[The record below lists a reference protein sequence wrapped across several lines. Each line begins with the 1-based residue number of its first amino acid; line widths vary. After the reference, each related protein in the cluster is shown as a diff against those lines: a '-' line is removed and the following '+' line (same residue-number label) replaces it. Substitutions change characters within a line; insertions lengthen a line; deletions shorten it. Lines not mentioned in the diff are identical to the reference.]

1 MKIRIENLF
10 MMSLILIAAGRVFCR
25 SPDLFIAGNEPKTNF
40 IRARNEKVH
49 TQRKFVA
56 LLKERLLK
64 YSEHDE
70 LALGISYLTGNK
82 DELTALQ
89 KDNMVNVG
97 VMHLIAVSGTHLA
110 IIAGILSLVFKHF
123 SIISKTYFVLIFCF
137 IYAMMIGIGP
147 SILRALVGLVLMM
160 TIKYFGRNVSVY
172 RITVMIISICLII
185 RPEFVKQIGFW
196 LSVLAYFA
204 IVKIVPLATSYLYGA
219 KDDLKDLYRRPGFL
233 AKSLISSIVISV
245 VTLPISLYFF
255 GKFTWLSILANI
267 VLLPSLPIV
276 MGSVGLIAVLGD
288 LLIFGIS
295 LEKIL
300 IWPLKIHTHIINVL
314 AEQESSILD
323 FPKKKWWYFLIWLV
337 VFILIRFAEKNI
349 KIGYDDSKKQ
359 ERGAH
364 DGDEVQKLDTYI
376 IKWYKEID
384 LGGANGDQKHGINQT
399 LEKT

>member
-10 MMSLILIAAGRVFCR
+10 IASLILIAAGRVFCR

-97 VMHLIAVSGTHLA
+97 VMHLIAVSGIHLA

-123 SIISKTYFVLIFCF
+123 SIIGKTYFVLIFCF
-137 IYAMMIGIGP
+137 IYAMMIGVGP

-160 TIKYFGRNVSVY
+160 LIKYFGRNVSVY
-172 RITVMIISICLII
+172 RVMTIIVCTCLII
-185 RPEFVKQIGFW
+185 RPEFVRQIGFW
-196 LSVLAYFA
+196 LSVLAYFS
-204 IVKIVPLATSYLYGA
+204 IIKIVPSATRYFYGT
-219 KDDLKDLYRRPGFL
+219 KEELKDFYRRPGFL

-245 VTLPISLYFF
+245 VTLPISLYCF

-267 VLLPSLPIV
+267 ILLPSLPIV
-276 MGSVGLIAVLGD
+276 MGSVGLISVFGD
-288 LLIFGIS
+288 LVIFGIS

-300 IWPLKIHTHIINVL
+300 IWPLKIHTFVINTL
-314 AEQESSILD
+314 AEQESFILEL
-323 FPKKKWWYFLIWLV
+323 PKKKWWYFLIWLV

-349 KIGYDDSKKQ
+349 KVGYDNSKKQ

-376 IKWYKEID
+376 IKWYEEID
-384 LGGANGDQKHGINQT
+384 LGGANGDQKHGVNQAFK
-399 LEKT
+399 KT

>member
-10 MMSLILIAAGRVFCR
+10 IASLILIAAGRVFCR

-40 IRARNEKVH
+40 IRARNEKVY

-89 KDNMVNVG
+89 KDNMVNAG

-110 IIAGILSLVFKHF
+110 IIAGVLSLIFKHF

-137 IYAMMIGIGP
+137 IYAMMIGVGP

-172 RITVMIISICLII
+172 RVMVIIVSVCLII
-185 RPEFVKQIGFW
+185 RPEFVNQIGFW

-204 IVKIVPLATSYLYGA
+204 IVKIAPLATSYLYA
-219 KDDLKDLYRRPGFL
+219 TKDDLKDLYRRPGFL

-245 VTLPISLYFF
+245 ITLPISLYFF

-267 VLLPSLPIV
+267 ILLPSLPIV
-276 MGSVGLIAVLGD
+276 MGSVGLISVFGD
-288 LLIFGIS
+288 LVIFGIS

-300 IWPLKIHTHIINVL
+300 IWPLKIHTFVINTL
-314 AEQESSILD
+314 AEQESFILEL
-323 FPKKKWWYFLIWLV
+323 PKKKWWYFLIWLV

-349 KIGYDDSKKQ
+349 KVGYDNSKKQ

-376 IKWYKEID
+376 IKWYEEID
-384 LGGANGDQKHGINQT
+384 LGGANGDQKHGVNQAFK
-399 LEKT
+399 KT

>member
-10 MMSLILIAAGRVFCR
+10 IASLILIAAGRVFCR

-137 IYAMMIGIGP
+137 IYAMMIGFSP
-147 SILRALVGLVLMM
+147 SILRALVGLALMM

-172 RITVMIISICLII
+172 RTTVVIVSICLII

-204 IVKIVPLATSYLYGA
+204 IVKIVPLVTCYFYGT
-219 KDDLKDLYRRPGFL
+219 KDELKDFYRRPGFL

-245 VTLPISLYFF
+245 MTLPISLYFF

-267 VLLPSLPIV
+267 ILLPSLPIV
-276 MGSVGLIAVLGD
+276 MGSVGLIATFGD
-288 LLIFGIS
+288 LVIFGVS

-300 IWPLKIHTHIINVL
+300 IWPLKIHTFVINTL
-314 AEQESSILD
+314 AEQESFILEL
-323 FPKKKWWYFLIWLV
+323 PKKKWWYFLIWLI
-337 VFILIRFAEKNI
+337 VFGLIRFTEKNI
-349 KIGYDDSKKQ
+349 EVGYNDGKKQ
-359 ERGAH
+359 ERRTH
-364 DGDEVQKLDTYI
+364 DGDEVQKLDAYI

-384 LGGANGDQKHGINQT
+384 FSCADGDQKHGVNQT
-399 LEKT
+399 FKKT

>member
-10 MMSLILIAAGRVFCR
+10 IASLILIAAGRVFCR

-40 IRARNEKVH
+40 IRARNEKVY

-110 IIAGILSLVFKHF
+110 IIAGILSLIFKHF

-137 IYAMMIGIGP
+137 IYAMMIGVGP
-147 SILRALVGLVLMM
+147 SILRALVGLVLIM

-172 RITVMIISICLII
+172 RTTVMIISICLII

-204 IVKIVPLATSYLYGA
+204 IVEIVPLATGYLYGT

-245 VTLPISLYFF
+245 ITLPISLYFF

-337 VFILIRFAEKNI
+337 VFVLVRFAEKNI
-349 KIGYDDSKKQ
+349 KVGYNDGKKQ
-359 ERGAH
+359 ERRAH

-376 IKWYKEID
+376 IKWYEEID
-384 LGGANGDQKHGINQT
+384 LGGANGDQKHGVNQA
-399 LEKT
+399 LKKT

>member
-10 MMSLILIAAGRVFCR
+10 IVGLILIAAGRVFCR

-40 IRARNEKVH
+40 IRARNEKVY

-137 IYAMMIGIGP
+137 IYAMMIGFSP
-147 SILRALVGLVLMM
+147 SILRALVGLALMM

-172 RITVMIISICLII
+172 RTTVVIVSICLII

-204 IVKIVPLATSYLYGA
+204 IVKIVPLVTCYFYGT
-219 KDDLKDLYRRPGFL
+219 KDELKDLYRRPGFL
-233 AKSLISSIVISV
+233 AKSLTSSIVISV
-245 VTLPISLYFF
+245 ITLPISLYFF
-255 GKFTWLSILANI
+255 GKFTWLSILANM

-300 IWPLKIHTHIINVL
+300 IWPLKIHTHVINVL

-349 KIGYDDSKKQ
+349 KVGYNDGKKQ
-359 ERGAH
+359 ERRAH

-376 IKWYKEID
+376 IEWYKEID
-384 LGGANGDQKHGINQT
+384 LGGTNGDQKNGVNQA

>member
-10 MMSLILIAAGRVFCR
+10 IASLILIAAGRVFCR

-40 IRARNEKVH
+40 IIARNEKVY

-137 IYAMMIGIGP
+137 IYAMMIGFSP

-172 RITVMIISICLII
+172 RVMVIIVSACLII
-185 RPEFVKQIGFW
+185 RPDFVNQTGFW

-204 IVKIVPLATSYLYGA
+204 IVKIVPLATRYFYGT
-219 KDDLKDLYRRPGFL
+219 KNGLKDLYRRPGFL
-233 AKSLISSIVISV
+233 AKSLTSSIVISV
-245 VTLPISLYFF
+245 ITLPISLYFF
-255 GKFTWLSILANI
+255 GKFTWLSILANM

-300 IWPLKIHTHIINVL
+300 IWPLKIHTHVINVL

-349 KIGYDDSKKQ
+349 KVGYDNSKKQ

-376 IKWYKEID
+376 IKWYEEID
-384 LGGANGDQKHGINQT
+384 LGGANGDQKHGVNQAFK
-399 LEKT
+399 KT

>member
-10 MMSLILIAAGRVFCR
+10 IASLILIAAGRVFCR

-137 IYAMMIGIGP
+137 IYAMMIGFSP
-147 SILRALVGLVLMM
+147 SILRALVGLALMM

-172 RITVMIISICLII
+172 RTTVVIVSICLII

-204 IVKIVPLATSYLYGA
+204 IVKIVPLVTCYFYGT
-219 KDDLKDLYRRPGFL
+219 KDELKDLYRRPGFL
-233 AKSLISSIVISV
+233 AKSLTSSIVISV
-245 VTLPISLYFF
+245 ITLPISLYFF
-255 GKFTWLSILANI
+255 GKFTWLSILANM

-300 IWPLKIHTHIINVL
+300 IWPLKIHTFVINTL
-314 AEQESSILD
+314 AEQESFILEL
-323 FPKKKWWYFLIWLV
+323 PKKKWWYFLIWLI
-337 VFILIRFAEKNI
+337 VFGLIRFAEKNI
-349 KIGYDDSKKQ
+349 EVGYNDGKKQ
-359 ERGAH
+359 ERRTH
-364 DGDEVQKLDTYI
+364 DGDEVQKLDAYT

-384 LGGANGDQKHGINQT
+384 FSCADGDQKHGVNQT
-399 LEKT
+399 FKKT

>member
-10 MMSLILIAAGRVFCR
+10 IVGLILIASGRVFCR

-40 IRARNEKVH
+40 IRARNEKVY

-137 IYAMMIGIGP
+137 IYAMMIGVGP
-147 SILRALVGLVLMM
+147 SILRALVGLALMM

-172 RITVMIISICLII
+172 RTTVVIVSICLII

-204 IVKIVPLATSYLYGA
+204 IVKIVPLVTCYFYGT
-219 KDDLKDLYRRPGFL
+219 KDELKDLYRRPGFL
-233 AKSLISSIVISV
+233 AKSLTSSIVISV
-245 VTLPISLYFF
+245 ITLPISLYFF
-255 GKFTWLSILANI
+255 GKFTWLSILANM

-300 IWPLKIHTHIINVL
+300 IWPLKIHTHVINVL

-349 KIGYDDSKKQ
+349 KVGYDNSKKQ

-376 IKWYKEID
+376 IKWYEEID
-384 LGGANGDQKHGINQT
+384 LGGANGDQKHGVNQAFK
-399 LEKT
+399 KT

>member
-25 SPDLFIAGNEPKTNF
+25 SPDLFGVSDNSRASFTRMKIEKPSNEQGF
-40 IRARNEKVH
+40 IK
-49 TQRKFVA
+49 
-56 LLKERLLK
+56 LLKDKLLK

-89 KDNMVNVG
+89 KENMKNVG

-137 IYAMMIGIGP
+137 IYAMMIGVGP

-160 TIKYFGRNVSVY
+160 LIKYFGRNVSIY
-172 RITVMIISICLII
+172 RVMTIIVCTCLII

-204 IVKIVPLATSYLYGA
+204 IVKIVPLVTCYFYGT

-233 AKSLISSIVISV
+233 AKSLTSSIVISV
-245 VTLPISLYFF
+245 VTLPISLYLF

-267 VLLPSLPIV
+267 ILLPSLPIV
-276 MGSVGLIAVLGD
+276 MGSVGLISVFGD
-288 LLIFGIS
+288 LVIFGIS

-300 IWPLKIHTHIINVL
+300 IWPLKIHTHVINVL

-349 KIGYDDSKKQ
+349 KVGYNDGKKQ
-359 ERGAH
+359 ERRAH

-376 IKWYKEID
+376 IEWYKEID
-384 LGGANGDQKHGINQT
+384 LGGTNGDQKNGVNQA

>member
-10 MMSLILIAAGRVFCR
+10 ITSLILIAAGRVFCR

-40 IRARNEKVH
+40 IRARNEKVY

-97 VMHLIAVSGTHLA
+97 VMHLIAASGTHLA

-137 IYAMMIGIGP
+137 IYAMMIGFSP
-147 SILRALVGLVLMM
+147 SILRALVGLALMM

-172 RITVMIISICLII
+172 RTTVVIVSICLII

-204 IVKIVPLATSYLYGA
+204 IVKIVPLVTCYFYGT
-219 KDDLKDLYRRPGFL
+219 KDELKDLYRRPGFL
-233 AKSLISSIVISV
+233 AKSLTSSIVISV
-245 VTLPISLYFF
+245 ITLPISLYFF

-267 VLLPSLPIV
+267 VLLSSLPIV

-288 LLIFGIS
+288 LVIFGIS

-337 VFILIRFAEKNI
+337 VFILVRFAEKNI
-349 KIGYDDSKKQ
+349 KVGYNDGKKQ
-359 ERGAH
+359 ERRAH

-376 IKWYKEID
+376 IEWYKEID
-384 LGGANGDQKHGINQT
+384 LGGTNGDQKNGVNQA

>member
-10 MMSLILIAAGRVFCR
+10 IASLILIAAGRVFCR

-40 IRARNEKVH
+40 IRARNEKVY

-137 IYAMMIGIGP
+137 IYAMMIGFSP
-147 SILRALVGLVLMM
+147 SILRALVGLALMM

-172 RITVMIISICLII
+172 RTTVVIVSICLII

-204 IVKIVPLATSYLYGA
+204 IVKIVPLVTCYFYGT
-219 KDDLKDLYRRPGFL
+219 KDELKDLYRRPGFL
-233 AKSLISSIVISV
+233 AKSLTSSIVISV
-245 VTLPISLYFF
+245 ITLPISLYFF
-255 GKFTWLSILANI
+255 GKFTWLSILANM

-288 LLIFGIS
+288 LVIFGIS

-300 IWPLKIHTHIINVL
+300 IWPLKIHTFVINTL
-314 AEQESSILD
+314 AEQESFILEL
-323 FPKKKWWYFLIWLV
+323 PKKKWWYFLIWLI
-337 VFILIRFAEKNI
+337 VFGLIRFAEKNI
-349 KIGYDDSKKQ
+349 EVGYNDGKKQ
-359 ERGAH
+359 ERRTH
-364 DGDEVQKLDTYI
+364 DGDEVQKLDAYI

-384 LGGANGDQKHGINQT
+384 LGGANGDQENGINQA

>member
-25 SPDLFIAGNEPKTNF
+25 SPDLFGASDNSKASFARMKVEKPSNEQGF
-40 IRARNEKVH
+40 IK
-49 TQRKFVA
+49 
-56 LLKERLLK
+56 LLKDKLLK

-89 KDNMVNVG
+89 KDNMKNVG

-110 IIAGILSLVFKHF
+110 IIAGILSLIFKHF

-172 RITVMIISICLII
+172 RVMAIIVSTCLII

-204 IVKIVPLATSYLYGA
+204 IVKIVPITTRYFYGS
-219 KDDLKDLYRRPGFL
+219 KEDLKDLYHGPGFL

-245 VTLPISLYFF
+245 ITLPISLYFF

-267 VLLPSLPIV
+267 ILLPTLPIV
-276 MGSVGLIAVLGD
+276 MASVGLIALLGD
-288 LLIFGIS
+288 ISIFGVG

-300 IWPLKIHTHIINVL
+300 IWPLKMHTFVINTL
-314 AEQESSILD
+314 AEQESFILEL
-323 FPKKKWWYFLIWLV
+323 PKKEWWYFLIWLI
-337 VFILIRFAEKNI
+337 VFGLIRFTEKNI
-349 KIGYDDSKKQ
+349 EVGYNDGKKQ
-359 ERGAH
+359 ERRTH
-364 DGDEVQKLDTYI
+364 DSDEVQKLDAYI

-384 LGGANGDQKHGINQT
+384 LGGANGDQENGINQAFQ
-399 LEKT
+399 KT

>member
-25 SPDLFIAGNEPKTNF
+25 SPDLFGVSDNSKASFTRMKIEKPSNEQGF
-40 IRARNEKVH
+40 IK
-49 TQRKFVA
+49 
-56 LLKERLLK
+56 LLKDKLLK
-64 YSEHDE
+64 YSERDE

-89 KDNMVNVG
+89 KENMKNVG

-110 IIAGILSLVFKHF
+110 IIAGVLSLIFKHF
-123 SIISKTYFVLIFCF
+123 SIIGKTYFVLIFCF
-137 IYAMMIGIGP
+137 IYAMMIGVGP

-172 RITVMIISICLII
+172 RVMTIIVCTCLII

-204 IVKIVPLATSYLYGA
+204 IIKIVPLATRYFYGTR
-219 KDDLKDLYRRPGFL
+219 DDLKDFYRRPGFL
-233 AKSLISSIVISV
+233 AKSLISSIIISV

-267 VLLPSLPIV
+267 ILLPSLPIV
-276 MGSVGLIAVLGD
+276 MGSVGLIATFGD
-288 LLIFGIS
+288 LVIFGVS

-300 IWPLKIHTHIINVL
+300 IWPLKIHTFVINTL
-314 AEQESSILD
+314 AEQESFILEL
-323 FPKKKWWYFLIWLV
+323 PKKKWWYFLIWLI
-337 VFILIRFAEKNI
+337 VFRLIRFAEKNI
-349 KIGYDDSKKQ
+349 EVGYNDGKKQ
-359 ERGAH
+359 ERRTH
-364 DGDEVQKLDTYI
+364 DGDEVQKLDAYI

-384 LGGANGDQKHGINQT
+384 FSCTDGDQKHGVNQT
-399 LEKT
+399 FKKT

>member
-10 MMSLILIAAGRVFCR
+10 IASLILIAAGRVFCR

-40 IRARNEKVH
+40 IRARNEKVY

-70 LALGISYLTGNK
+70 LALSISYLTGNK

-137 IYAMMIGIGP
+137 IYAMMIGFSP
-147 SILRALVGLVLMM
+147 SILRALVGLALMM

-172 RITVMIISICLII
+172 RTTVVIVSICLII

-204 IVKIVPLATSYLYGA
+204 IVEIVPLATGYLYGT

-245 VTLPISLYFF
+245 ITLPISLYFF

-267 VLLPSLPIV
+267 VLLSSLPIV

-288 LLIFGIS
+288 LVIFGIS

-337 VFILIRFAEKNI
+337 VFILVRFAEKNI
-349 KIGYDDSKKQ
+349 KVGYNDGKKQ
-359 ERGAH
+359 ERRAH

-376 IKWYKEID
+376 IEWYKEID
-384 LGGANGDQKHGINQT
+384 LGGTNGDQKNGVNQA

>member
-10 MMSLILIAAGRVFCR
+10 IASLILIAAGRVFCR

-40 IRARNEKVH
+40 IRARNEKVY

-137 IYAMMIGIGP
+137 IYAMMIGVGP

-160 TIKYFGRNVSVY
+160 LIKYFGRNVSVY
-172 RITVMIISICLII
+172 RVMTIIVCTCLII

-196 LSVLAYFA
+196 LSVLAYFS
-204 IVKIVPLATSYLYGA
+204 IIKIVPSATRYFYGT
-219 KDDLKDLYRRPGFL
+219 KEELKDFYRRPGFL

-245 VTLPISLYFF
+245 VTLPISLYCF

-267 VLLPSLPIV
+267 ILLPSLPIV
-276 MGSVGLIAVLGD
+276 MGSVGLIATFGD

-300 IWPLKIHTHIINVL
+300 IWPLKTHTFVINTL
-314 AEQESSILD
+314 AEQEPFILEL
-323 FPKKKWWYFLIWLV
+323 PKKKWWYFLIWLI
-337 VFILIRFAEKNI
+337 VFGLIRFAEKNI
-349 KIGYDDSKKQ
+349 EVGYNDGKKQ
-359 ERGAH
+359 ERRAH
-364 DGDEVQKLDTYI
+364 DGDEVQKLDAYI

-384 LGGANGDQKHGINQT
+384 FGGTNGDQKNGINQA

>member
-25 SPDLFIAGNEPKTNF
+25 SPDLFGASEDGKSSFARMKVEKPSNEQGF
-40 IRARNEKVH
+40 IK
-49 TQRKFVA
+49 
-56 LLKERLLK
+56 LLKDKLLK

-89 KDNMVNVG
+89 KDNMKNVG

-137 IYAMMIGIGP
+137 IYAMMIGVGP

-172 RITVMIISICLII
+172 RVMVIIVSVCLII
-185 RPEFVKQIGFW
+185 RPEFVNQIGFW

-204 IVKIVPLATSYLYGA
+204 IVKIAPLTTSYLYA
-219 KDDLKDLYRRPGFL
+219 TKDDLKDLYRRPGFL

-245 VTLPISLYFF
+245 ITLPISLYFF

-300 IWPLKIHTHIINVL
+300 IWPLKIHTHVINVL

-349 KIGYDDSKKQ
+349 KVGYDNSKKQ

-376 IKWYKEID
+376 IKWYEEID
-384 LGGANGDQKHGINQT
+384 LGGANGDQKHGVNQAFK
-399 LEKT
+399 KT

>member
-10 MMSLILIAAGRVFCR
+10 IVGLILIAAGRVFCR
-25 SPDLFIAGNEPKTNF
+25 SPDLFGVSDNSRASFTRMKVEKPSNEHGF
-40 IRARNEKVH
+40 IK
-49 TQRKFVA
+49 
-56 LLKERLLK
+56 LLKDKLLK
-64 YSEHDE
+64 HPEHDE

-89 KDNMVNVG
+89 KENMKNVG

-110 IIAGILSLVFKHF
+110 IIAGILSLIFKHF
-123 SIISKTYFVLIFCF
+123 SIIGKTYFVLIFCF

-172 RITVMIISICLII
+172 RVMAIIVSTCLII

-204 IVKIVPLATSYLYGA
+204 IVKIVPITTRYFYGS
-219 KDDLKDLYRRPGFL
+219 KEDLKDLYHGPGFL

-245 VTLPISLYFF
+245 ITLPISLYFF

-267 VLLPSLPIV
+267 ILLPTLPIV
-276 MGSVGLIAVLGD
+276 MASVGLIALLGD
-288 LLIFGIS
+288 ISIFGVG

-300 IWPLKIHTHIINVL
+300 IWPLKMHTFVINTL
-314 AEQESSILD
+314 AEQESFILEL
-323 FPKKKWWYFLIWLV
+323 PKKEWWYFLIWLI
-337 VFILIRFAEKNI
+337 VFGLIRFTEKNI
-349 KIGYDDSKKQ
+349 EVGYNDGKKQ
-359 ERGAH
+359 ERRTH
-364 DGDEVQKLDTYI
+364 DSDEVQKLDAYI

-384 LGGANGDQKHGINQT
+384 LGGANGDQENGINQAFQ
-399 LEKT
+399 KT

>member
-10 MMSLILIAAGRVFCR
+10 ITSLILIAAGRVFCR

-40 IRARNEKVH
+40 IRARNEKVY

-137 IYAMMIGIGP
+137 IYAMMIGFSP
-147 SILRALVGLVLMM
+147 SILRALVGLALMM

-172 RITVMIISICLII
+172 RTTVVIVSICLII

-204 IVKIVPLATSYLYGA
+204 IVKIVPLVTCYFYGT
-219 KDDLKDLYRRPGFL
+219 KDELKDLYRRPGFL
-233 AKSLISSIVISV
+233 AKSLTSSIVISV
-245 VTLPISLYFF
+245 ITLPISLYFF

-267 VLLPSLPIV
+267 VLLSSLPIV

-288 LLIFGIS
+288 LVIFGIS

-337 VFILIRFAEKNI
+337 VFILVRFAEKNI
-349 KIGYDDSKKQ
+349 KVGYNDGKKQ
-359 ERGAH
+359 ERRAH

-376 IKWYKEID
+376 IEWYKEID
-384 LGGANGDQKHGINQT
+384 LGGTNGDQKNGVNQA

>member
-10 MMSLILIAAGRVFCR
+10 IASLILIAAGRVFCR

-40 IRARNEKVH
+40 IRARNEKVY

-137 IYAMMIGIGP
+137 IYAMMIGFSP

-172 RITVMIISICLII
+172 RTTVMIISICLII

-204 IVKIVPLATSYLYGA
+204 IVEIVPLATGCLYGT

-245 VTLPISLYFF
+245 ITLPISLYFF

-267 VLLPSLPIV
+267 VLLSSLPIV

-288 LLIFGIS
+288 LVIFGIS

-314 AEQESSILD
+314 AEQEFSILD

-337 VFILIRFAEKNI
+337 VFILVRFAEKNI
-349 KIGYDDSKKQ
+349 KVGYNDGKKQ
-359 ERGAH
+359 ERRAH
-364 DGDEVQKLDTYI
+364 DGDEVQKLDAYI
-376 IKWYKEID
+376 IEWYKEID
-384 LGGANGDQKHGINQT
+384 LGGTNGDQKNGVNQA

>member
-10 MMSLILIAAGRVFCR
+10 IASLILIAAGRVFCR

-40 IRARNEKVH
+40 IRARNEKVY

-137 IYAMMIGIGP
+137 IYAMMIGVGP

-172 RITVMIISICLII
+172 RVMAIIVSACLII

-204 IVKIVPLATSYLYGA
+204 IVKIVPLITRYFYGT
-219 KDDLKDLYRRPGFL
+219 KEELKDLYRRPGFL

-245 VTLPISLYFF
+245 VTLPIGLYCF

-276 MGSVGLIAVLGD
+276 MGSVGLISVFGD
-288 LLIFGIS
+288 LVIFGIS

-300 IWPLKIHTHIINVL
+300 IWPLKIHTFVINTL
-314 AEQESSILD
+314 AEQESFILEL
-323 FPKKKWWYFLIWLV
+323 PKKKWWYFLIWLI
-337 VFILIRFAEKNI
+337 VFGLIRFAEKNI
-349 KIGYDDSKKQ
+349 EVGYNDGKKQ
-359 ERGAH
+359 ERRTH
-364 DGDEVQKLDTYI
+364 DGDEVQKLDAYI

-384 LGGANGDQKHGINQT
+384 LGGANGDQENGINQA

>member
-10 MMSLILIAAGRVFCR
+10 IASLILIAAGRVFCR

-40 IRARNEKVH
+40 IRARNEKVY

-137 IYAMMIGIGP
+137 IYAMMIGFSP
-147 SILRALVGLVLMM
+147 SILRALVGLALMM

-172 RITVMIISICLII
+172 RATVVIVSICLII

-204 IVKIVPLATSYLYGA
+204 IVKIVPLVTCYFYGT
-219 KDDLKDLYRRPGFL
+219 KDELKDLYRRPGFL
-233 AKSLISSIVISV
+233 AKSLTSSIVISV
-245 VTLPISLYFF
+245 ITLPISLYFF
-255 GKFTWLSILANI
+255 GKFTWLSILANM

-300 IWPLKIHTHIINVL
+300 IWPLKIHTHVINVL

-349 KIGYDDSKKQ
+349 KVGYDNSKKQ

-384 LGGANGDQKHGINQT
+384 LGGANGDQKHGVNQT
-399 LEKT
+399 FKKT

>member
-10 MMSLILIAAGRVFCR
+10 IASLILIAAGRVFCR

-40 IRARNEKVH
+40 IRARNEKVY

-89 KDNMVNVG
+89 KDNMVNAG

-110 IIAGILSLVFKHF
+110 IIAGILSLIFKHF

-137 IYAMMIGIGP
+137 IYAMMIGVGP

-172 RITVMIISICLII
+172 RVMVIIVSVCLII
-185 RPEFVKQIGFW
+185 RPEFVNQIGFW

-204 IVKIVPLATSYLYGA
+204 IVKIVPLVTCYFYGT
-219 KDDLKDLYRRPGFL
+219 KDELKDLYRRPGFL
-233 AKSLISSIVISV
+233 AKSLTSSIVISV
-245 VTLPISLYFF
+245 ITLPISLYFF
-255 GKFTWLSILANI
+255 GKFTWLSILANM

-300 IWPLKIHTHIINVL
+300 IWPLKIHTHVINVL

-349 KIGYDDSKKQ
+349 KVGYDNSKKQ

-376 IKWYKEID
+376 IKWYEEID
-384 LGGANGDQKHGINQT
+384 LGGANGDQKHGVNQA

>member
-10 MMSLILIAAGRVFCR
+10 MMSLILIAGGRVFCR
-25 SPDLFIAGNEPKTNF
+25 SPDLFGASEDGKVSFARMKVEKPSNEQGF
-40 IRARNEKVH
+40 IK
-49 TQRKFVA
+49 
-56 LLKERLLK
+56 LLKDKLLK

-89 KDNMVNVG
+89 KDNMKNVG

-172 RITVMIISICLII
+172 RTTAMIVSICLII

-196 LSVLAYFA
+196 LSVLAFFA
-204 IVKIVPLATSYLYGA
+204 IVKIVPLVTCYFYGT
-219 KDDLKDLYRRPGFL
+219 KDELKDLYRRPGFL
-233 AKSLISSIVISV
+233 AKSLTSSIVISV
-245 VTLPISLYFF
+245 ITLPISLYFF
-255 GKFTWLSILANI
+255 GKFTWLSILANM

-300 IWPLKIHTHIINVL
+300 IWPSKIHTHVINVL

-349 KIGYDDSKKQ
+349 KVGYDNSKKQ

-376 IKWYKEID
+376 IKWYEEID
-384 LGGANGDQKHGINQT
+384 LGGANGDQKHGVNQAFK
-399 LEKT
+399 KT

>member
-10 MMSLILIAAGRVFCR
+10 IASLILIAAGRVFCR
-25 SPDLFIAGNEPKTNF
+25 SPDLFIVGNEPKTNF
-40 IRARNEKVH
+40 IRARNEKVY

-137 IYAMMIGIGP
+137 IYAMMIGFSP
-147 SILRALVGLVLMM
+147 SILRALVGLALMM

-172 RITVMIISICLII
+172 RTTVVIVSICLII

-204 IVKIVPLATSYLYGA
+204 IVKIVPLVTCYFYGT
-219 KDDLKDLYRRPGFL
+219 KDELKDLYRRPGFL
-233 AKSLISSIVISV
+233 AKSLTSSIVISV
-245 VTLPISLYFF
+245 ITLPISLYFF
-255 GKFTWLSILANI
+255 GKFTWLSILANM

-288 LLIFGIS
+288 LVIFGIS

-337 VFILIRFAEKNI
+337 VFILVRFAEKNI
-349 KIGYDDSKKQ
+349 KVGYNDGKQQ
-359 ERGAH
+359 ERRAH

-376 IKWYKEID
+376 IKWYEEID
-384 LGGANGDQKHGINQT
+384 LGGANGDQKHGVNQAFK
-399 LEKT
+399 KT

>member
-10 MMSLILIAAGRVFCR
+10 MMSLILIAGGRVFCR
-25 SPDLFIAGNEPKTNF
+25 SPDLFGASEDGKVSFARMKVEKPSNEQGF
-40 IRARNEKVH
+40 IK
-49 TQRKFVA
+49 
-56 LLKERLLK
+56 LLKDKLLK

-89 KDNMVNVG
+89 KDNMKNVG

-172 RITVMIISICLII
+172 RTTAMIVSICLII

-204 IVKIVPLATSYLYGA
+204 IVKIVPLVTCYFYGT
-219 KDDLKDLYRRPGFL
+219 KDELKDLYRRPGFL
-233 AKSLISSIVISV
+233 AKSLTSSIVISV
-245 VTLPISLYFF
+245 ITLPISLYFF
-255 GKFTWLSILANI
+255 GKFTWLSILANM

-288 LLIFGIS
+288 LVIFGIS

-337 VFILIRFAEKNI
+337 VFILVRFAEKNI
-349 KIGYDDSKKQ
+349 KVGYNDGKKQ
-359 ERGAH
+359 ERRAH

-376 IKWYKEID
+376 IEWYKEID
-384 LGGANGDQKHGINQT
+384 LGGTNGDQKNGVNQA

>member
-10 MMSLILIAAGRVFCR
+10 VAGLILIATGRVFCR
-25 SPDLFIAGNEPKTNF
+25 SPDLFGMSDNSKASFTRMRIEKPSNEQSF
-40 IRARNEKVH
+40 IKS
-49 TQRKFVA
+49 
-56 LLKERLLK
+56 LKDKLLK

-89 KDNMVNVG
+89 KENMKNVG

-110 IIAGILSLVFKHF
+110 IIAGILSLIFKHF

-137 IYAMMIGIGP
+137 IYAMMIGVGP
-147 SILRALVGLVLMM
+147 SILRALVGLVFMM
-160 TIKYFGRNVSVY
+160 LIKYFGRNVSIY
-172 RITVMIISICLII
+172 RIMMVIVCTCLII

-196 LSVLAYFA
+196 LSVLAYFS
-204 IVKIVPLATSYLYGA
+204 IIKIVPSATRYFYGT
-219 KDDLKDLYRRPGFL
+219 KEELKDFYRRPGFL

-245 VTLPISLYFF
+245 VTLSISLYCF

-267 VLLPSLPIV
+267 ILLPSLPIV
-276 MGSVGLIAVLGD
+276 MGSVGLISVFGD
-288 LLIFGIS
+288 LVIFGIS

-300 IWPLKIHTHIINVL
+300 IWPLKIHTFVINTL
-314 AEQESSILD
+314 AEQESFILEL
-323 FPKKKWWYFLIWLV
+323 PKKKWWYFLIWLI
-337 VFILIRFAEKNI
+337 VFGLIRFAEKNI
-349 KIGYDDSKKQ
+349 EVGYNDGKKQ
-359 ERGAH
+359 ERRAH
-364 DGDEVQKLDTYI
+364 DGDEVQKLDAYI

-384 LGGANGDQKHGINQT
+384 FGGTNGDQKNGINQA

>member
-10 MMSLILIAAGRVFCR
+10 IAGLILIAAGRVFCR
-25 SPDLFIAGNEPKTNF
+25 SPDLFGVSDNSKASF
-40 IRARNEKVH
+40 IRMKSEKPSNE
-49 TQRKFVA
+49 QGFIN
-56 LLKERLLK
+56 LLKDKLLK

-89 KDNMVNVG
+89 KDNMKNVG

-110 IIAGILSLVFKHF
+110 IIAGILSLIFKHF
-123 SIISKTYFVLIFCF
+123 SIIGKTYFVLIFCF
-137 IYAMMIGIGP
+137 IYAMMIGVGP

-172 RITVMIISICLII
+172 RVMTIVVCTCLII

-204 IVKIVPLATSYLYGA
+204 IVKIVPLVTCYFYGT
-219 KDDLKDLYRRPGFL
+219 KDELKDLYRRPGFL
-233 AKSLISSIVISV
+233 AKSLTSSIVISV
-245 VTLPISLYFF
+245 ITLPISLYFF
-255 GKFTWLSILANI
+255 GKFTWLSILANM

-300 IWPLKIHTHIINVL
+300 IWPLKIHTHVINVL

-337 VFILIRFAEKNI
+337 VFILIRFAEKDI
-349 KIGYDDSKKQ
+349 KVGYDNSKKQ

-376 IKWYKEID
+376 IKWYEEID
-384 LGGANGDQKHGINQT
+384 LGGANGDQKHGVNQAFK
-399 LEKT
+399 KT

>member
-10 MMSLILIAAGRVFCR
+10 IASLILIAAGRVFCR

-40 IRARNEKVH
+40 IRARNEKVY

-110 IIAGILSLVFKHF
+110 IIAGILSLIFKHF

-137 IYAMMIGIGP
+137 IYAMMIGVGP

-172 RITVMIISICLII
+172 RVMTIIVCTCLII
-185 RPEFVKQIGFW
+185 RPEFVNQIGFW

-204 IVKIVPLATSYLYGA
+204 IVKIVPLVTCYFYGT
-219 KDDLKDLYRRPGFL
+219 KDELKDLYRRPGFL

-245 VTLPISLYFF
+245 ITLPISLYFF
-255 GKFTWLSILANI
+255 GKFTWLSILANM

-276 MGSVGLIAVLGD
+276 MGSMGLIAVLGD

-300 IWPLKIHTHIINVL
+300 IWPLKIHTHVINVL

-349 KIGYDDSKKQ
+349 KVGYDNSKKQ

-376 IKWYKEID
+376 IKWYEEID
-384 LGGANGDQKHGINQT
+384 LGGANGDQKHGVNQAFK
-399 LEKT
+399 KT

>member
-10 MMSLILIAAGRVFCR
+10 IVGLILIAAGRVFCR
-25 SPDLFIAGNEPKTNF
+25 SPDLFGVSDNSKASFTRMKAEKPSNEQGF
-40 IRARNEKVH
+40 IK
-49 TQRKFVA
+49 
-56 LLKERLLK
+56 LLKDKLLK
-64 YSEHDE
+64 YAEHDE

-89 KDNMVNVG
+89 KDNMKNVG

-110 IIAGILSLVFKHF
+110 IIAGVLSLIFEHF

-137 IYAMMIGIGP
+137 IYAMMIGVGP

-172 RITVMIISICLII
+172 RVMAIIVSACLII

-204 IVKIVPLATSYLYGA
+204 IVKIVPLITRYFYGT
-219 KDDLKDLYRRPGFL
+219 KEELKDLYRRPGFL

-245 VTLPISLYFF
+245 VTLPIGLYCF

-276 MGSVGLIAVLGD
+276 MGSVGLISVFGD
-288 LLIFGIS
+288 LVIFGIS

-300 IWPLKIHTHIINVL
+300 IWPLKIHTFVINTL
-314 AEQESSILD
+314 AEQESFILEL
-323 FPKKKWWYFLIWLV
+323 PKKKWWYFLIWLI
-337 VFILIRFAEKNI
+337 VFGLIRFTEKNI
-349 KIGYDDSKKQ
+349 EVGYDDGKKQ
-359 ERGAH
+359 ERRAH
-364 DGDEVQKLDTYI
+364 DGYEVQKLDTYI

-384 LGGANGDQKHGINQT
+384 LGGANGDQKHGVNQA

>member
-25 SPDLFIAGNEPKTNF
+25 SPDLFIAGNDPKTNF

-110 IIAGILSLVFKHF
+110 IIAGILSLGFKHF

-137 IYAMMIGIGP
+137 IYAMMIGFSP

-172 RITVMIISICLII
+172 RTTAMIVSICLII

-196 LSVLAYFA
+196 LSILAYFA
-204 IVKIVPLATSYLYGA
+204 IVKMVPLATCYFYGT
-219 KDDLKDLYRRPGFL
+219 KDELKDLYRRPGFL
-233 AKSLISSIVISV
+233 AKSLTSSIVISV
-245 VTLPISLYFF
+245 ITLPISLYFF
-255 GKFTWLSILANI
+255 GKFTWLSILANM

-288 LLIFGIS
+288 LVIFGIS

-300 IWPLKIHTHIINVL
+300 IWPLKIHTHVINVL

-349 KIGYDDSKKQ
+349 KVGYDNSKKQ

-376 IKWYKEID
+376 IKWYEEID
-384 LGGANGDQKHGINQT
+384 LGGANGDQKHGVNQAFK
-399 LEKT
+399 KT

>member
-10 MMSLILIAAGRVFCR
+10 IASLILIAAGRVFCR

-137 IYAMMIGIGP
+137 IYAMMIGFSP
-147 SILRALVGLVLMM
+147 SILRALVGLALMM

-172 RITVMIISICLII
+172 RTTVVIVSICLII

-204 IVKIVPLATSYLYGA
+204 IVKIVPLVTCYFYGT
-219 KDDLKDLYRRPGFL
+219 KDELKDLYRRPGFL
-233 AKSLISSIVISV
+233 AKSLTSSIVISV
-245 VTLPISLYFF
+245 TTLPISLYFF
-255 GKFTWLSILANI
+255 GKFTWLSILANM

-288 LLIFGIS
+288 LVIFGIS

-337 VFILIRFAEKNI
+337 VFILVRFAEKNI
-349 KIGYDDSKKQ
+349 KVGYNDGKKQ
-359 ERGAH
+359 ERRTH
-364 DGDEVQKLDTYI
+364 DGDEVQKLDAYI

-384 LGGANGDQKHGINQT
+384 FSCTDGDQKHGVNQT
-399 LEKT
+399 FKKT

>member
-10 MMSLILIAAGRVFCR
+10 IASLILIAAGRVFCR

-40 IRARNEKVH
+40 IRARNKKVY

-137 IYAMMIGIGP
+137 IYAMMIGFSP
-147 SILRALVGLVLMM
+147 SILRALVGLALMM

-172 RITVMIISICLII
+172 RTTVVIVSICLII

-204 IVKIVPLATSYLYGA
+204 IVEIVPLATGYLYGT

-245 VTLPISLYFF
+245 ITLPISLYFF

-267 VLLPSLPIV
+267 VLLSSLPIV

-288 LLIFGIS
+288 LVIFGIS

-337 VFILIRFAEKNI
+337 VFILVRFAEKNI
-349 KIGYDDSKKQ
+349 KVGYNDGKKQ
-359 ERGAH
+359 ERRAH

-376 IKWYKEID
+376 IEWYKEID
-384 LGGANGDQKHGINQT
+384 LGGTNGDQKNGVNQA

>member
-10 MMSLILIAAGRVFCR
+10 IASLILIAAGRVFCR
-25 SPDLFIAGNEPKTNF
+25 SPDLFGVSDNSRASFTRMKIEKPSNEQGF
-40 IRARNEKVH
+40 IK
-49 TQRKFVA
+49 
-56 LLKERLLK
+56 LLKDKLLK
-64 YSEHDE
+64 YPEHDE

-89 KDNMVNVG
+89 KENMKNVG

-110 IIAGILSLVFKHF
+110 IIAGILSLIFKHF
-123 SIISKTYFVLIFCF
+123 SIIGKTYFVLICCF
-137 IYAMMIGIGP
+137 ISAMMIGFSP

-160 TIKYFGRNVSVY
+160 LIKYFGRNVSVY
-172 RITVMIISICLII
+172 RVMTIIVCTCLII

-196 LSVLAYFA
+196 LSVLAYFV
-204 IVKIVPLATSYLYGA
+204 IVKIVPLITRYFYGT
-219 KDDLKDLYRRPGFL
+219 KEELKDLYRRPGFL

-245 VTLPISLYFF
+245 MTLPISLYFF

-267 VLLPSLPIV
+267 VLLSSLPIV

-288 LLIFGIS
+288 LVIFGIS

-337 VFILIRFAEKNI
+337 VFILVRFAEKNI
-349 KIGYDDSKKQ
+349 KVGYNDGKKQ
-359 ERGAH
+359 ERRTH

-384 LGGANGDQKHGINQT
+384 LGGANGDQENGINQA

>member
-10 MMSLILIAAGRVFCR
+10 IASLILIAAGRVFCR

-40 IRARNEKVH
+40 IRARNEKVY

-137 IYAMMIGIGP
+137 IYAMMIGFSP
-147 SILRALVGLVLMM
+147 SILRALVGLALMM

-172 RITVMIISICLII
+172 RTTVVIVSICLII

-204 IVKIVPLATSYLYGA
+204 IVEIVPLATGYLYGT

-245 VTLPISLYFF
+245 ITLPISLYFF

-267 VLLPSLPIV
+267 VLLSSLPIV

-288 LLIFGIS
+288 LVIFGIS

-337 VFILIRFAEKNI
+337 VFILVRFTEKNI
-349 KIGYDDSKKQ
+349 KVGYNDGKKQ
-359 ERGAH
+359 ERRAH

-376 IKWYKEID
+376 IEWYKEID
-384 LGGANGDQKHGINQT
+384 LGGTNGDQKNGVNQA

>member
-10 MMSLILIAAGRVFCR
+10 IASLILIAAGRVFCR

-40 IRARNEKVH
+40 IRARNEKVY

-137 IYAMMIGIGP
+137 IYAMMIGFSP

-172 RITVMIISICLII
+172 RTTVVIVSICLII

-204 IVKIVPLATSYLYGA
+204 IVKIVPLVTCYFYGT
-219 KDDLKDLYRRPGFL
+219 KDELKDLYRRPGFL
-233 AKSLISSIVISV
+233 AKSLTSSIVISV
-245 VTLPISLYFF
+245 ITLPISLYFF

-267 VLLPSLPIV
+267 VLLSSLPIV

-288 LLIFGIS
+288 LVIFGIS

-337 VFILIRFAEKNI
+337 VFILVRFAEKNI
-349 KIGYDDSKKQ
+349 KVGYNDGKKQ
-359 ERGAH
+359 ERRAH

-376 IKWYKEID
+376 IEWYKEID
-384 LGGANGDQKHGINQT
+384 LGGTNGDQKNGVNQA

>member
-10 MMSLILIAAGRVFCR
+10 IASLILIAAGRVFCR

-40 IRARNEKVH
+40 IRARNEKVY

-137 IYAMMIGIGP
+137 IYAMMIGFSP
-147 SILRALVGLVLMM
+147 SILRALVGLALMM

-172 RITVMIISICLII
+172 RTTVMIISICLII
-185 RPEFVKQIGFW
+185 RPEFVNQIGFW

-204 IVKIVPLATSYLYGA
+204 IVKIAPLATSYLYA
-219 KDDLKDLYRRPGFL
+219 TKDDLKDLYRRPGFL

-245 VTLPISLYFF
+245 ITLPISLYFF

-349 KIGYDDSKKQ
+349 KVGYDNSKKQ

-376 IKWYKEID
+376 IKWYEEID
-384 LGGANGDQKHGINQT
+384 LGGANGDQKHGVNQAFK
-399 LEKT
+399 KT

>member
-10 MMSLILIAAGRVFCR
+10 IASLILIAAGRVFCR

-40 IRARNEKVH
+40 IRARNEKVY

-89 KDNMVNVG
+89 KDNMVNIG

-137 IYAMMIGIGP
+137 IYAMMIGFSP
-147 SILRALVGLVLMM
+147 SILRALVGLALMM

-172 RITVMIISICLII
+172 RVMTIIVCTCLII
-185 RPEFVKQIGFW
+185 RPEFVRQIGFW

-204 IVKIVPLATSYLYGA
+204 IVKIVPLVTCYFYGT
-219 KDDLKDLYRRPGFL
+219 KDELKDLYRRPGFL
-233 AKSLISSIVISV
+233 AKSLTSSIVISV
-245 VTLPISLYFF
+245 ITLPISLYFF

-300 IWPLKIHTHIINVL
+300 IWPLKIHTHVINVL

-349 KIGYDDSKKQ
+349 KVGYDNSKKQ

-376 IKWYKEID
+376 IKWYEEID
-384 LGGANGDQKHGINQT
+384 LGGANGDQKHGVNQAFK
-399 LEKT
+399 KT